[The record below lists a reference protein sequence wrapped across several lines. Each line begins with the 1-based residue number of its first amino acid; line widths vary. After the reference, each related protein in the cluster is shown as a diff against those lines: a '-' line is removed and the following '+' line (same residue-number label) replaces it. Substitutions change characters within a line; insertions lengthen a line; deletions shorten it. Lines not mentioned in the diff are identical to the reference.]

1 MSVPLPSPTAAAL
14 HAALTHAGSAAARAD
29 LCLEFLAAGERA
41 LESRHDHGAGGL
53 EIAGARA
60 ALADELLAAVFA
72 SHPETPPATAIV
84 ARGHYGQATL
94 NPHSE
99 IRISLVAAAP
109 EAPVGALV
117 DSLAQL
123 NLRLSLAPLSTADC
137 LALAES
143 DPVFKISLLDA
154 RWVAGNAALCREL
167 TDAVARVS
175 LGTDFIATLTRE
187 WHQRHQRFFNTV
199 FLQEP
204 DVLESCGGLSD
215 YHHLGWVCRIKHGT
229 SDLAALVESGLLTVA
244 AHQEISAAV
253 EFLHRVRNTLHYH
266 TRARTD
272 QLTLMLQGVVAAAF
286 RYPQRGVLRRTEALM
301 RDYYRHTLALQ
312 QHVGE
317 LMERSALV
325 PEQRADDGLRS
336 FLTFRTKP
344 EEAFDGFIARD
355 GRIHPAAPDVLE
367 TDPHRLM
374 RLFQH
379 CQVRQLR
386 LSPELLQLVRARL
399 PQIDRAYRCAKA
411 NRETFQAILERK
423 GDVAMTLRKMHRCGF
438 LGRYLPEFAPLDCLV
453 QHEFFHRFS
462 ADEHTLRCVD
472 NLDHLVGDTDPRR
485 EIFRRLFHEI
495 ADPYA
500 LYLAVILHD
509 TGRAVNVA
517 EHIDGSAVLATR
529 LCDRLHVGGSR
540 RTLIR
545 FLVDEHLSFWRTAT
559 TRNLEDP
566 EVIAEFAARVK
577 NRSNLDAL
585 FLFTYADSNATSP
598 ESWTGWKESLML
610 QLYSSTRRFLDGGDR
625 AEYAR
630 QLDADRLA
638 LRGEVIALMRPDY
651 HPDIDRH
658 FERMPAAAFHFRQA
672 PQLVT
677 QVRTVRHFLQAEEA
691 KSAPFAHCVKWIDH
705 PGKGYS
711 ELILATRDKPLL
723 LEKLC
728 CALAACQLNILSAD
742 FFTRTDGIVVD
753 LFRVC
758 TTDFEPVADV
768 ALRQRFLELFA
779 AILHAAT
786 YEPERQFQR
795 PAVSPP
801 ARLAVPVEAYVT
813 NQLHPTCT
821 TVEIQ
826 AIDRIGVLHDLF
838 HVINQH
844 GLTTA
849 HARICTERGVAM
861 DTLYITTA
869 SGEKVTDPATLAS
882 LNEHLA
888 AVIG

>member
-1 MSVPLPSPTAAAL
+1 MLDSIQSHAAPARQPRRTRDAGTAAAPADL
-14 HAALTHAGSAAARAD
+14 RAGLSQATSAAARTA
-29 LCLEFLAAGERA
+29 LCREFLAAGERA
-41 LESRHDHGAGGL
+41 IESRHHRGAGGF
-53 EIAGARA
+53 EIVGARA
-60 ALADELLAAVFA
+60 ALVDELLAAVLA
-72 SHPETPPATAIV
+72 SHPEASPATAII
-84 ARGHYGQATL
+84 ARGAYGQAAL
-94 NPHSE
+94 NPQSE
-99 IRISLVAAAP
+99 VRIFLLVAGPEVPLAAL
-109 EAPVGALV
+109 A

-123 NLRLSLAPLSTADC
+123 DLRLSLAPLTVADC
-137 LALAES
+137 LAQAAA
-143 DPVFKISLLDA
+143 DPIFKTSLLDA
-154 RWVAGNAALCREL
+154 RLVAGDAARCREL
-167 TDAVARVS
+167 TDAFAQTW
-175 LGTDFIATLTRE
+175 LGAAGAGLIAALTRE
-187 WHQRHQRFFNTV
+187 CRQRHQRFFNTV

-204 DVLESCGGLSD
+204 EVLESCGGLSD
-215 YHHLGWVCRIKHGT
+215 YHHLGRVCRIEHGT
-229 SDLAALVESGLLTVA
+229 SDLAAAVKAGQLSA
-244 AHQEISAAV
+244 AAAQEIRAAA
-253 EFLHRVRNTLHYH
+253 EFLQRVRNVLHYH

-272 QLTLMLQGVVAAAF
+272 QLTLMLQGVVATAF
-286 RYPQRGVLRRTEALM
+286 RYPQRGILRRTEALM

-317 LMERSALV
+317 LMERCALV
-325 PEQRADDGLRS
+325 PEQRAGDGLRS

-355 GRIHPAAPDVLE
+355 GRIHPAAPEVLE

-386 LSPELLQLVRARL
+386 LSPELLLLVRARL

-485 EIFRRLFHEI
+485 EVFRRLFHEI

-529 LCDRLHVGGSR
+529 LCQRLHVGGSR
-540 RTLIR
+540 RALIR

-577 NRSNLDAL
+577 TRSNLDAL

-638 LRGEVIALMRPDY
+638 LRDEVIALMRPDY

-658 FERMPAAAFHFRQA
+658 FER
-672 PQLVT
+672 
-677 QVRTVRHFLQAEEA
+677 
-691 KSAPFAHCVKWIDH
+691 
-705 PGKGYS
+705 
-711 ELILATRDKPLL
+711 
-723 LEKLC
+723 
-728 CALAACQLNILSAD
+728 
-742 FFTRTDGIVVD
+742 
-753 LFRVC
+753 
-758 TTDFEPVADV
+758 
-768 ALRQRFLELFA
+768 
-779 AILHAAT
+779 
-786 YEPERQFQR
+786 
-795 PAVSPP
+795 
-801 ARLAVPVEAYVT
+801 
-813 NQLHPTCT
+813 
-821 TVEIQ
+821 
-826 AIDRIGVLHDLF
+826 
-838 HVINQH
+838 
-844 GLTTA
+844 
-849 HARICTERGVAM
+849 
-861 DTLYITTA
+861 
-869 SGEKVTDPATLAS
+869 
-882 LNEHLA
+882 
-888 AVIG
+888 